1 MATTVGLAAAFQELG
16 IAHRRRC
23 GQGSA
28 AAIIHTLRGRRAQ
41 VGPLLVLF
49 LRTLHNLPHIS
60 ASSWCPHHFYMQR
73 PTFWQLQ
80 ISTVA
85 KCSALL
91 NLVSVDGVKGE
102 AQRSLTNLQ
111 SSNA

>member
-1 MATTVGLAAAFQELG
+1 MATAAGLAAAFQELG

-49 LRTLHNLPHIS
+49 LRTLHNLAPYLS
-60 ASSWCPHHFYMQR
+60 KQLV
-73 PTFWQLQ
+73 PTSLLH
-80 ISTVA
+80 A
-85 KCSALL
+85 ALDFL
-91 NLVSVDGVKGE
+91 ANRK
-102 AQRSLTNLQ
+102 
-111 SSNA
+111 